1 MIFYITSVL
10 DCSFVVYLQSLESET
25 SSKSAEEHS
34 VRADSLISLLQLVN
48 TEDDNIS
55 YPAAVYRLA
64 SRCLQVER

>member
-1 MIFYITSVL
+1 M
-10 DCSFVVYLQSLESET
+10 
-25 SSKSAEEHS
+25 SSKSDVEHTVMS
-34 VRADSLISLLQLVN
+34 ERVISLLQLVN